1 MFYYIEGNVAHM
13 ESGLAVIDAGGVGY
27 ACNTSLNTIS
37 KIEKGKRARL
47 YTYTHIREDIFD
59 IYGFVTQEELASF
72 KMLLSISGV
81 GPKAAISILSIANPG
96 QLAMAVIT
104 GDEKILTQA
113 PGIGK
118 KIAQRIILELKDK
131 MKKEQLEAAS
141 AVGDQSGVSVRFS
154 SNATEAAAALGVLG
168 YSSQETAAAM
178 RGINTDELSVEEIV
192 RLALKNMMGGKR

>member
-1 MFYYIEGNVAHM
+1 MFYYIEGTVAHL

-27 ACNTSLNTIS
+27 ACNTSLSTLS
-37 KIEKGKRARL
+37 QLEKGKKARL
-47 YTYTHIREDIFD
+47 YTYLHIREDIFD
-59 IYGFVTQEELASF
+59 IYGFVSHEELSCF

-81 GPKAAISILSIANPG
+81 GPKAATSILSVATPG

-104 GDEKILTQA
+104 GDEKMLTQA

-141 AVGDQSGVSVRFS
+141 VSGSAGMASGFS
-154 SNATEAAAALGVLG
+154 SKASEAAAALGVLG
-168 YSSQETAAAM
+168 YSSAETAAAM
-178 RGINTDELSVEEIV
+178 KGINAEELPIEEIV
-192 RLALKNMMGGKR
+192 RLALKNMAGGKR

>member
-1 MFYYIEGNVAHM
+1 MFYYIEGTVAHM

-27 ACNTSLNTIS
+27 ACNTTLNTIS
-37 KIEKGKRARL
+37 QLEKGKRARL
-47 YTYTHIREDIFD
+47 YTYLHIREDIFD
-59 IYGFVTQEELASF
+59 IYGFLTHEELSCF
-72 KMLLSISGV
+72 KMLISISGV
-81 GPKAAISILSIANPG
+81 GPKAATSILSAATPG

-104 GDEKILTQA
+104 GDEKMLTRA

-141 AVGDQSGVSVRFS
+141 ADGIPGVSAGFS
-154 SNATEAAAALGVLG
+154 SNAAEAAAALGVLG

-178 RGINTDELSVEEIV
+178 KGIDAEGLPVEEIV
-192 RLALKNMMGGKR
+192 RLALKKMAGGKR